1 MTAPCVLRLSKD
13 ERRVFPQAFRLPGA
27 CRRKRDRQNNH
38 EVWYPVPTFA
48 IAGCAGVLLSGLRS
62 HATLIRATGGYRHG
76 IINCCDQKRYL
87 EASSHEGAR
96 RRDIRERGSAGI
108 IWLIMTFPHLLHHGS
123 RSALLS
129 WLGPVVMIVNEL
141 HGVRC
146 PMALCV
152 RSSLY
157 SLRQASIT
165 TCASCTVRNQ
175 CSFKHLSRN
184 FPLKLSIKAF

>member
-1 MTAPCVLRLSKD
+1 MHEIHTPPLLWPDRHWSGPAMQGH
-13 ERRVFPQAFRLPGA
+13 VFASPHPHAELQAI
-27 CRRKRDRQNNH
+27 
-38 EVWYPVPTFA
+38 EA
-48 IAGCAGVLLSGLRS
+48 IV
-62 HATLIRATGGYRHG
+62 
-76 IINCCDQKRYL
+76 
-87 EASSHEGAR
+87 
-96 RRDIRERGSAGI
+96 
-108 IWLIMTFPHLLHHGS
+108 TFPHLLRHGS

-129 WLGPVVMIVNEL
+129 WLGPVVMIGMNSM
-141 HGVRC
+141 GVRC

-175 CSFKHLSRN
+175 CSFKHSSRN